1 MAMVAMQSLP
11 GTGIVFGNNAYR
23 RLLTQGT
30 FYSSALQLSNVSAV
44 LPLICVQL
52 GSRSVAGL
60 LFPIFNVGVIA
71 ADAASP
77 FILGRSRHMKHLVF
91 VAAAVAMAVLIAGAA
106 ISADRAWF
114 INVVFVVTAAGV
126 GLAKGVSDG
135 AHAELIAAK
144 LPRRRRTQLVLGE
157 GAGSAVIVVA
167 ATLLVLPALTG
178 GSANGHVMVLWMGAA
193 GLIGAAVVAYVGG
206 PVNHHA
212 SAPIHGIGEMVRRGV
227 CVVQSQPW
235 FRTYVL
241 TQVAFVPIGLS
252 ALFYG
257 LYTTSSSGGGVNVL
271 VFVGFSSIGV
281 LLGVYLWRAVHRRWG
296 IRGMLVAS
304 SHMAVATAVLCI
316 VAHMMGVW
324 SQTWL
329 CGLVFLL
336 AAAANKAVW
345 ASAIEWLASFAHD
358 HDRALLMGFGLV
370 TVAVVTSVLAV
381 ALGRIS
387 AHSGA
392 IWPVVILLGLNL
404 VAVVAATRAPAV

>member
-1 MAMVAMQSLP
+1 MVAMQSVP
-11 GTGIVFGNNAYR
+11 GTGTGFGNNAYR

-44 LPLICVQL
+44 LPLICAQL

-60 LFPIFNVGVIA
+60 LFPIFNVGAIA
-71 ADAASP
+71 AGAASP
-77 FILGRSRHMKHLVF
+77 YILRRSRHLKHLVF
-91 VAAAVAMAVLIAGAA
+91 AAAAVAMAVLTAGAA
-106 ISADRAWF
+106 VSADRAWF
-114 INVVFVVTAAGV
+114 INVVFLVTAAGV

-135 AHAELIAAK
+135 AHAELIAAN
-144 LPRRRRTQLVLGE
+144 LPHRRRSQLVLGE

-167 ATLLVLPALTG
+167 ATLLVLPDSTG

-193 GLIGAAVVAYVGG
+193 GMIGAAIVAYVGG
-206 PVNHHA
+206 PVHHHA
-212 SAPIHGIGEMVRRGV
+212 GVPIHGIGGMVRRGV
-227 CVVQSQPW
+227 RVVRSQRW

-241 TQVAFVPIGLS
+241 TQVAFVPVGLS
-252 ALFYG
+252 TMFYG
-257 LYTTSSSGGGVNVL
+257 LYATSRSGGGVNVL

-281 LLGVYLWRAVHRRWG
+281 LLGVYLWRVVHRAWG

-304 SHMAVATAVLCI
+304 SLMAVATAILCI
-316 VAHMMGVW
+316 VAHVLGVW

-329 CGLVFLL
+329 CGLVFAL

-345 ASAIEWLASFAHD
+345 ASAIEWLASFAHE

-370 TVAVVTSVLAV
+370 AVGAVTSVLAV

-387 AHSGA
+387 QHAGA
-392 IWPVVILLGLNL
+392 VWPVVIVLGLSL
-404 VAVVAATRAPAV
+404 VAVVAAARAPAA